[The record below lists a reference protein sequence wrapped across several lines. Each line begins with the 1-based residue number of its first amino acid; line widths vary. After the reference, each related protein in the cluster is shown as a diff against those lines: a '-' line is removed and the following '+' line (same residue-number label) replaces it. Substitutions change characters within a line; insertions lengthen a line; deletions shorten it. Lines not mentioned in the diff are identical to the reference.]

1 VPAIRQKLHLS
12 SCSDFRDQLS
22 ARAKDT
28 YVKAQAAAE
37 ETSKVMERTYL
48 TASKGAADFNLHLL
62 EMAQVNMNAAF
73 DFARQLTRVKSPTEF
88 LELSTA
94 QVRKQFETL
103 TDQTQ
108 QLTSLAQKAT
118 TDATQPFQAEVAKT
132 FSKST

>member
-1 VPAIRQKLHLS
+1 MTENVAREFAEKTA
-12 SCSDFRDQLS
+12 

-28 YVKAQAAAE
+28 YGKAQAAAD
-37 ETSKVMERTYL
+37 ETTKVIERTYS

-62 EMAQVNMNAAF
+62 EMGQANMNAAF

-94 QVRKQFETL
+94 QVRKQFETFSG
-103 TDQTQ
+103 QTQ
-108 QLTSLAQKAT
+108 QLTTLAQKVT

-132 FSKST
+132 FNKGT